1 MRTRKILMNCWR
13 EETFMAFGKI
23 LIAVDSEQAA
33 ARAAEIGAELAS
45 LLGAQVALIHSVA
58 IPVSYAAED
67 AAATEE
73 LIARA
78 IRDGERLLRSF
89 HQRVTLPAATSDYV
103 ECGQPAA
110 RIVEIAKRW
119 PADLIVMGSHGRGG
133 VQRMLLGS
141 VAEEVM
147 RHAPCPVLIA
157 PASV

>member
-1 MRTRKILMNCWR
+1 V
-13 EETFMAFGKI
+13 AFGKI
-23 LIAVDSEQAA
+23 LIAVDSERAA
-33 ARAAEIGAELAS
+33 AHAAQVGAELAS

-58 IPVSYAAED
+58 IPVSYASDD

-73 LIARA
+73 LIARS
-78 IRDGERLLRSF
+78 IQEGERLLRSF
-89 HQRVTLPAATSDYV
+89 HQRLTLPAATLDYV

-119 PADLIVMGSHGRGG
+119 PADLIVIGSHGRSG

-147 RHAPCPVLIA
+147 RHASSPVLIV
-157 PASV
+157 PASA